1 MHILALQRFR
11 VRPFPPR
18 ASALRAYGDRTRHRG
33 QGAES
38 QMAVT
43 AVERHELRLRCW
55 CRRTPSWTVTVYES
69 GNWPRN
75 RRPRS
80 GVTPASS
87 VICWLD
93 EKTELCKLRS
103 KTPEE
108 RLMTDLRAIRLS
120 WSRRD
125 FLRSSAAV
133 AAGVPAMRW
142 GLAAAADIPLEFDG
156 SKFQLKAG
164 EPNPKHGGIV
174 RMGIP
179 VRPPHFD
186 LHQSG
191 TIFNLG
197 AMGCM
202 FDNLIRRDPRDGG
215 KTIIPDLAHSW
226 QIAKDGKTYTFF
238 LRQGVQFS
246 DGAELTA
253 ADVKATFDR
262 IAKPPQGISIPR
274 SILFKAVG
282 EINARD
288 KYTVEFKLSE
298 ARPVNFMMSAL
309 ASGFNVVLRK
319 KTLEDN
325 HYDLRKV
332 QVYPG
337 TGPFRSVKYTENEVW
352 IMEKNKN
359 YWNKELPYLDG
370 IEFYHVMPF
379 TPEMGAAILANRV
392 DYVFATDPATFR
404 KAAATPTMN
413 AVTHFQS
420 VLHATMINNK
430 RKPFDDPRVR
440 RAMHL
445 ALDRPALI
453 DVVKDVAPMMVGGF
467 LYPFSDYAAPQQE
480 RDKWPGYQ
488 ADPAAAIK
496 EARAL
501 MAAAGH
507 SDGIKGLDFM
517 VRELA
522 IFKLW
527 SQAIQAMLR
536 ETLGIECNL
545 RTVVD
550 SVWFADCVSGNY
562 DLAIGGLVSALL
574 DPSDYFNAWYGKN
587 GPQNYSQ
594 WDDQEFQVLSAQI
607 DREIDSEKRQD
618 LIRRAEGVMEQD
630 PPLLPVAWE
639 RIHELWYNYVKGRNP
654 QDSFGIY
661 DTVRHDTVWLDKV

>member
-1 MHILALQRFR
+1 
-11 VRPFPPR
+11 
-18 ASALRAYGDRTRHRG
+18 
-33 QGAES
+33 
-38 QMAVT
+38 
-43 AVERHELRLRCW
+43 
-55 CRRTPSWTVTVYES
+55 
-69 GNWPRN
+69 
-75 RRPRS
+75 
-80 GVTPASS
+80 
-87 VICWLD
+87 
-93 EKTELCKLRS
+93 
-103 KTPEE
+103 
-108 RLMTDLRAIRLS
+108 MTDLCGTRA
-120 WSRRD
+120 WGNRRD
-125 FLRSSAAV
+125 FLKSSAALV
-133 AAGVPAMRW
+133 AVIYAVRA

-238 LRQGVQFS
+238 LRKDVLFS

-253 ADVKATFDR
+253 DDVKATFDR
-262 IAKPPQGISIPR
+262 IAKPSQGISIPR
-274 SILFKAVG
+274 SILFKAVT

-309 ASGFNVVLRK
+309 ASGFNVILRK

-325 HYDLRKV
+325 YYDLRKV

-359 YWNKELPYLDG
+359 YWSKELPYLDG
-370 IEFYHVMPF
+370 IEFYHVLPF
-379 TPEMGAAILANRV
+379 SPEMASAILANRV

-404 KAAATPTMN
+404 KATATPTMST
-413 AVTHFQS
+413 VTHYQS

-430 RKPFDDPRVR
+430 RKPFEDPRVR

-453 DVVKDVAPMMVGGF
+453 EVVKDVAPRMAGGF
-467 LYPFSDYAAPQQE
+467 LYPFSEFAAPQQE
-480 RDKWPGYQ
+480 REKWLGHQ

-517 VRELA
+517 VREIA

-527 SQAIQAMLR
+527 SQAIQAMLK
-536 ETLGIECNL
+536 ESLNIECNL

-550 SVWFADCVSGNY
+550 SVWFADAASGNY

-574 DPSDYFNAWYGKN
+574 DPSDYFNAWYGKD
-587 GPQNYSQ
+587 GPQNYSL
-594 WDDQEFQVLSAQI
+594 WSNQEFQALSAEI
-607 DREIDSEKRQD
+607 DREIDAEKRQE
-618 LIRRAEGVMEQD
+618 LIRQAEAIMEQD
-630 PPLLPVAWE
+630 PPLLHVAWE
-639 RIHELWYNYVKGRNP
+639 RIHELWYNYVRGRNP
-654 QDSFGIY
+654 QGSFGIY
-661 DTVRHDTVWLDKV
+661 DTIRHDTVWFDKA